1 MHTLVH
7 MNSVREMSKIKR
19 AAIYALMNYCSQVE
33 LLRVSSIS
41 DENVDISWRS
51 HNYLSGLYFECL

>member
-1 MHTLVH
+1 MHTLDH

-19 AAIYALMNYCSQVE
+19 VVIYALTNYCSQVE

-51 HNYLSGLYFECL
+51 HNYLSRLYFECL